1 MRILITGAGEVGFLI
16 ASELHTDHDVTVIDK
31 DPDACARLQD
41 MDVKVLQG
49 NAANARLL
57 SEADVKRADIVAAV
71 TGNDEVNVITC
82 IIASH
87 FGV

>member
-1 MRILITGAGEVGFLI
+1 MGFLI
-16 ASELHTDHDVTVIDK
+16 ASELYADHDVTVIDK

-41 MDVKVLQG
+41 MDVKVMQG

-57 SEADVKRADIVAAV
+57 SEADIKRADIVVAA

-87 FGV
+87 LGSGEPSPG